1 MQKTVSSVA
10 SRTVVKKSPAFA
22 VVPSGKTW
30 PKKLHATL
38 SDVGRLAGVSRWMAG
53 HVLNNGQG
61 NTRVSE
67 SVAQRIR
74 QAAQRLNYRSNQAA
88 LQLRGKRSLTFGLLV
103 NSAGDPLRS
112 FLVQYADEEAAKVG
126 CRILI
131 ANTAVE
137 SGRFDKTIGE
147 FLRRGVD
154 GVLCMVHR
162 WSHPD
167 FRALLDHHPH
177 TVFYENPGVAGAAH
191 VEVDRELAVR
201 LAVRHLAMRDRKRIG
216 LAVRTLSR
224 AADIA
229 RKRGYEKEL
238 RSLGL
243 TMNSG
248 LIFNGET
255 HGAIFARHND
265 ITKQWDF
272 PFELMDRVIDQLV
285 HQAKADAIVAH
296 NDFWAAALLRR
307 LKTHGIAVPHDVAV
321 VGNLNHYLADWT
333 DPPLTTIDPQHHL
346 AAQHMVRMLEEMI
359 AGTKL
364 SPAHRKILITP
375 RLIERGSS

>member
-1 MQKTVSSVA
+1 MVPSGTN
-10 SRTVVKKSPAFA
+10 RTVGKKRPVSAVVQFGKDRPKKSP
-22 VVPSGKTW
+22 V
-30 PKKLHATL
+30 TL
-38 SDVGRLAGVSRWMAG
+38 ADVGRMAGVSRWMAG
-53 HVLNNGQG
+53 HVLNDGLG
-61 NTRVSE
+61 NTRASE

-74 QAAQRLNYRSNQAA
+74 QAAQRLNYRPNQAA
-88 LQLRGKRSLTFGLLV
+88 LQLRGRRSHTFGLLV
-103 NSAGDPLRS
+103 DSAGDPLRS

-131 ANTAVE
+131 ANTVVE
-137 SGRFDKTIGE
+137 SRRFDKTISE

-162 WSHPD
+162 WSQPN
-167 FRALLDHHPH
+167 FQALLSRHPH

-201 LAVRHLAMRDRKRIG
+201 LAVRHLAMHGRKRIG
-216 LAVRTLSR
+216 LAARTLSR
-224 AADIA
+224 PSDIA
-229 RKRGYEKEL
+229 RKYGYENEL

-243 TMNSG
+243 TLDPE

-255 HGAIFARHND
+255 QGAIFARHNE

-272 PFELMDRVIDQLV
+272 PFELMDRVIDRLARE
-285 HQAKADAIVAH
+285 AKADAIVAH

-307 LKTHGIAVPHDVAV
+307 LKTHGIAVPRDVAV
-321 VGNLNHYLADWT
+321 VGYLNHYLADWT
-333 DPPLTTIDPQHHL
+333 DPALTTIDPQYHL

-364 SPAHRKILITP
+364 SPDHRKILITP
-375 RLIERGSS
+375 HLIERGSS